1 MKNIFISHS
10 SKDKRIV
17 QVLVEL
23 IRKVSLGQ
31 ICIWYSNDID
41 ADGGF
46 AIGEDWFDS
55 IINNLSKSQVV
66 ISLITSNSNNQPWIL
81 YESGYAEALES
92 CILVP
97 VRFKIEVEDISVPL
111 QHKQIYGVSTEG
123 EIHIFLSKL
132 LALFG
137 MVYDEDLFQE
147 IVKKYYKRMQEL
159 WAQEEKNAQE
169 VIGREEN
176 KLIKDEKSSYS
187 EADSIKS
194 YEIIVSYN
202 VGCKAMNTYVV
213 IDEKSTV
220 KDILDNIYNLISEA
234 VKPYTYMETW
244 ALLETKSH
252 SALII
257 CDDIL
262 DWIPAKNIFKLNSL
276 WKIVY
281 LNSPLIINEKRWV

>member
-10 SKDKRIV
+10 GKDKKIV

-31 ICIWYSNDID
+31 ICIWYSNDTD
-41 ADGGF
+41 VEGGF

-55 IINNLSKSQVV
+55 IINNLRKSQVV

-97 VRFKIEVEDISVPL
+97 VGFKIEIEDISVPL
-111 QHKQIYGVSTEG
+111 QHKQIYGLSTEG

-137 MVYDEDLFQE
+137 MVYDDDLFQE

-159 WAQEEKNAQE
+159 WTQE
-169 VIGREEN
+169 VTATRREDN
-176 KLIKDEKSSYS
+176 KLIKDEKSSHK
-187 EADSIKS
+187 EADGIKS

-202 VGCKAMNTYVV
+202 IGCKEMNTYVG
-213 IDEKSTV
+213 INEIATV
-220 KDILDNIYNLISEA
+220 KDVLDKIYNLISE
-234 VKPYTYMETW
+234 VVDPYTYMKTW

-252 SALII
+252 SALIM

-262 DWIPAKNIFKLNSL
+262 DWIPAKNIFKINSL

-281 LNSPLIINEKRWV
+281 LNSPLIIK

>member
-10 SKDKRIV
+10 GKDKKIV

-31 ICIWYSNDID
+31 ICIWYSNDTD
-41 ADGGF
+41 VEGGF

-55 IINNLSKSQVV
+55 IIDNLRKSQVV

-97 VRFKIEVEDISVPL
+97 VRFKIEIEDISVPL
-111 QHKQIYGVSTEG
+111 QHKQIYGLSTEG

-137 MVYDEDLFQE
+137 MVYDDDLFQE

-159 WAQEEKNAQE
+159 WTQE
-169 VIGREEN
+169 VTATRREDN
-176 KLIKDEKSSYS
+176 KLIKDEKSSHK
-187 EADSIKS
+187 EADGIKS

-202 VGCKAMNTYVV
+202 IGCKEMNIYVG
-213 IDEKSTV
+213 INEIATV
-220 KDILDNIYNLISEA
+220 KDVLDKIYNLISE
-234 VKPYTYMETW
+234 VVEPYTYMKTW

-252 SALII
+252 SALIM
-257 CDDIL
+257 CDDIF
-262 DWIPAKNIFKLNSL
+262 DWIPAKNIFKINSL

-281 LNSPLIINEKRWV
+281 LNSPLIIK